1 MADTRACFDAGH
13 LGAVHA
19 GADEALAA
27 PGDQQVHKA
36 AGLHQVGGTGA
47 GGILHQIHQR
57 AGRSAVLQPRAQR
70 GDNGCIG
77 ADGLLA
83 AAQDAYVAAL
93 QAERGGV
100 RRHIGAALVDN
111 GNHAHGHANLADDE
125 PVGPGCLAEELA
137 HRVRQC
143 GDGAH
148 ALGHAFHA
156 RGRERE
162 TVDHDRGDHA
172 ARGLHIRGVG
182 RKDIIGVVQQSLGH
196 GLQQTVFLSGGKCGR
211 GRFYGAGGAKQIGGG
226 HVGFLL

>member
-1 MADTRACFDAGH
+1 MNQANLGGVAHGRTARFRVVYDVQGFLQVGRGIHINMADTRACFDAGH

-83 AAQDAYVAAL
+83 AAQHADALFYPILVGKEKTSWERLVSEAL
-93 QAERGGV
+93 PRFLAGTFA
-100 RRHIGAALVDN
+100 GAYQEQL
-111 GNHAHGHANLADDE
+111 
-125 PVGPGCLAEELA
+125 LAE
-137 HRVRQC
+137 Q
-143 GDGAH
+143 
-148 ALGHAFHA
+148 
-156 RGRERE
+156 REI
-162 TVDHDRGDHA
+162 
-172 ARGLHIRGVG
+172 L
-182 RKDIIGVVQQSLGH
+182 K
-196 GLQQTVFLSGGKCGR
+196 
-211 GRFYGAGGAKQIGGG
+211 
-226 HVGFLL
+226 